1 MRFFFIFFIM
11 YIFGYSLSICFV
23 FCFLF
28 CVLQVVVIQWSRHSK
43 PICEIW
49 LFFLNLIT
57 CLERLFGK
65 KKYQSFGVF
74 FFFKNYKK
82 VWSSLKA
89 VVELVWASE
98 HDVCHHI
105 IRPPQPALPSAR
117 LGLLTGDMCES
128 FSLEV
133 L

>member
-1 MRFFFIFFIM
+1 M
-11 YIFGYSLSICFV
+11 SLGTPWVFCFV

-28 CVLQVVVIQWSRHSK
+28 CVLQVAVIQWSRHSK

-65 KKYQSFGVF
+65 KNYRSIFCVF
-74 FFFKNYKK
+74 CFVLFLRNHKK

-98 HDVCHHI
+98 HGVCHHV
-105 IRPPQPALPSAR
+105 IRSQTSTSLCKAWAADWRHVREFPPWS
-117 LGLLTGDMCES
+117 
-128 FSLEV
+128 V
-133 L
+133 IK